1 MAGFKLDMYEDTVT
15 QPLFDKLASF
25 ILRALETEE
34 QSGYDPSSLILGQ
47 ICGIEFARAQASTHP
62 CPYHLLGSFSL
73 SPHHNISLNYPDGYY
88 HSTYIAAPQHSAIR
102 HLSDLKAGSHEYRLV
117 INQPGSFSGDIL
129 ARLLCQE
136 QALCISDTQISGSH
150 LNSMKMVLSGEA
162 DFAAIDAISYHMAL
176 QRFPQWADQLVQIG
190 TSYAY
195 PGLPFICDAYL
206 PEAVKTTICSALSDF
221 TTQPEWAA
229 LSHHLGV
236 TSVTAVA
243 AEHYPPLYQL
253 EKQLTVS

>member
-1 MAGFKLDMYEDTVT
+1 MARFKLDMYEDTVT

-25 ILRALETEE
+25 ILRALETEN

-47 ICGIEFARAQASTHP
+47 ICGIEFAREQASTQP

-102 HLSDLKAGSHEYRLV
+102 RLSHLNAGSHEYRLV

-136 QALCISDTQISGSH
+136 QALRISDTKISGSH

-190 TSYAY
+190 TSDAY
-195 PGLPFICDAYL
+195 PGLPFICDAHL
-206 PEAVKTTICSALSDF
+206 PEAAKTTICSALSDF

-229 LSHHLGV
+229 LSRHLGV
-236 TSVTAVA
+236 TSVTAVV

-253 EKQLTVS
+253 EKQLTLS